1 MYSNE
6 PVKTYSQY
14 DLCDLYD
21 LHSNQL
27 DWLLKGFVL
36 PDLFLKDEQI
46 VAILNQYQ
54 LTNPIE
60 LLKAYC
66 DIKIGRSIRPLKKL
80 YTNVFNNPL
89 FKTESMVTAAIKVMK
104 AAQNIN
110 YAIDDIIA
118 LTYRFQFNAEFKT
131 LIERASSYGK
141 QINVHWSDKRVREEL
156 ELLVKPD
163 EVQYAGELHLPS
175 NARLITT
182 HEDLA
187 RESFE
192 MNHCIKE
199 YWEDVKA
206 RECFV
211 IKVGVPSRITV
222 LIRLCEFMDWYI
234 IAEANGEQNSEV
246 YRYDLKELAEIIKKP
261 ESQYFFEINSI
272 VSDKEES
279 LPFLPSP
286 NVLPDFPF

>member
-1 MYSNE
+1 MYSHEEEN
-6 PVKTYSQY
+6 TYSQY
-14 DLCDLYD
+14 DLCDLFD

-27 DWLLKGFVL
+27 DWLLKGFLL

-66 DIKIGRSIRPLKKL
+66 YIKIGRSIRPLKKL

-89 FKTESMVTAAIKVMK
+89 FKTESMVIAAIKVIK
-104 AAQNIN
+104 AAQNID

-118 LTYRFQFNAEFKT
+118 LTYRFLFNAQFKT

-141 QINVHWSDKRVREEL
+141 QIKVHWSDKRVREQL
-156 ELLVKPD
+156 ELMVKPD
-163 EVQYAGELHLPS
+163 EVQYTGELHLPS
-175 NARLITT
+175 SARLITT
-182 HEDLA
+182 HEELA
-187 RESFE
+187 KESYD
-192 MNHCIKE
+192 MNHCIIE
-199 YWEDVKA
+199 YWDDIKS

-211 IKVGVPSRITV
+211 INVGLPSRITV

-234 IAEANGEQNSEV
+234 ITEANGEQNSEV

-261 ESQYFFEINSI
+261 ESQKVKYINA
-272 VSDKEES
+272 KR
-279 LPFLPSP
+279 
-286 NVLPDFPF
+286 NVFTRINISFCQ